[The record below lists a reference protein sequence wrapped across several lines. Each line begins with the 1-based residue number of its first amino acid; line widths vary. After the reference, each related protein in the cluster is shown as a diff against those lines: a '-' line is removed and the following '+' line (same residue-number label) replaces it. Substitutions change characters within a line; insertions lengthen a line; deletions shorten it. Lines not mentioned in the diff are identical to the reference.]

1 MVGIGKEYLIEVW
14 VLEIGLG
21 VFCFTLLT
29 CIPLIDE
36 VASIAAE
43 EKRKIDRSGVALV
56 LFMVG
61 PFF

>member
-1 MVGIGKEYLIEVW
+1 